1 MPTRIDDFIGSVQTI
16 RKGLGNSLLAA
27 LGRERVPE
35 CPNGAEDTAV
45 ETIGLVKQFGDE
57 TAVNDLTFAVPR
69 GCIFGFVGPSGCG
82 KTTTIRL
89 LTGFYR
95 PTAGSAVVL
104 GCSPQRFDAD
114 TRSRIGYMP
123 QSFVLYPN
131 LTVWENLSFSASIY
145 GVDLQRDHRFRQL
158 LDFVQLTS
166 DRSKKAHE
174 LSGGMRRRLSLAATL
189 THDPE
194 LIFLDEPTAGI
205 DPMLRHRLWG
215 HFRELQKQGRTL
227 FITTQ
232 YVGEAAYCDLVG
244 LMADGHLLALDT
256 PANLRRRA
264 LGGDAVDL
272 ELPDLVDTSTL
283 SLLEGF
289 PFVRHVIRLG
299 DKRLRIV
306 VNQAGTAV
314 PALVE
319 WYKERGTEVES
330 IQEYQPP
337 FDEIF
342 VQLVESGG

>member
-1 MPTRIDDFIGSVQTI
+1 MPSKIDDFVGSIQTA
-16 RKGLGNSLLAA
+16 RKGLGNSFLAA
-27 LGRERVPE
+27 LGRERMPE
-35 CPNGAEDTAV
+35 CPDDVEDAAV
-45 ETIGLVKQFGDE
+45 ATKGLVKRFGDE
-57 TAVNDLTFAVPR
+57 IAVNGLTFAVPR

-89 LTGFYR
+89 LTGFYK
-95 PTAGSAVVL
+95 PTSGSVMVL
-104 GCSPQRFDAD
+104 GCSPQCFDAD

-123 QSFVLYPN
+123 QNFVLYPN

-145 GVDLQRDHRFRQL
+145 GVDLQRERRFRQL
-158 LDFVQLTS
+158 LDFVQLTA
-166 DRSKKAHE
+166 DRTKKAHE
-174 LSGGMRRRLSLAATL
+174 LSGGMQRRLSLAATL

-205 DPMLRHRLWG
+205 DPMLRQKLWS
-215 HFRELQKQGRTL
+215 HFRELQKEGRTL

-244 LMADGHLLALDT
+244 LMAEGRLLAMDT

-264 LGGDAVDL
+264 FGGDAVDV

-289 PFVRHVIRLG
+289 PFVRRVIRLG
-299 DKRLRIV
+299 EKSVRIV

-314 PALVE
+314 PALVQ
-319 WYKERGTEVES
+319 WHKERGIEVES

-342 VQLVESGG
+342 VQLVENGS